1 MARYNIMAIIGLNPA
16 KPTPP
21 AGGGGDGVIIEGSD
35 KTFMADV
42 VNASADTPVIVDFW
56 APWCGPCRTLTP
68 VIEKVVTAAKGKV
81 KLVKINIDENPAYAG
96 QLRVQSIP
104 AVFAFKDGKPV
115 DGFMGAQPESQIKA
129 FVERLIGQTPS
140 GIEDFLV
147 AGAESL
153 SIGDI
158 GGAAQS
164 YAQAASLDPE
174 NPKVIAGLARCYLL
188 DGDNDRAREL
198 IAALPKD
205 KAKDPDVVAVVAQL
219 ALLEAASGVDDVS
232 EVSEA
237 LAANPDDHQARY
249 NFAMARIGAGD
260 MAGACEALLEIIARD
275 AKWNDDAARKQL
287 LTVFEAVGPMSE
299 IARNGRRRLSAIL
312 FS

>member
-1 MARYNIMAIIGLNPA
+1 MALIGLGPSKQKSPA
-16 KPTPP
+16 
-21 AGGGGDGVIIEGSD
+21 AGTHDGSIKQATD
-35 KTFMADV
+35 KSFMDDV
-42 VNASADTPVIVDFW
+42 VKASLETPVLVDFW

-68 VIEKVVTAAKGKV
+68 IIEKVVLATKGKV

-129 FVERLIGQTPS
+129 FVERLIGEIPS
-140 GIEDFLV
+140 GIEELLA

-153 SIGDI
+153 ALDDI

-174 NPKVIAGLARCYLL
+174 NAKALAGLARCYLIG
-188 DGDNDRAREL
+188 GDIDRARDVL
-198 IAALPKD
+198 AAIPKD
-205 KAKDPDVVAVVAQL
+205 KAKDSDVIAVTAQL
-219 ALLEAASGVDDVS
+219 ALIDAAAGAGDPRPLEST
-232 EVSEA
+232 
-237 LAANPDDHQARY
+237 LAANPDDHQAR
-249 NFAMARIGAGD
+249 FDLALARIGTGD
-260 MAGACEALLEIIARD
+260 LAGAAEALLEIIARERNW
-275 AKWNDDAARKQL
+275 KEDAARKQL
-287 LTVFEAVGPMSE
+287 LQVFEAAGPNSE
-299 IARNGRRRLSAIL
+299 VARSGRRRLSAIL

>member
-1 MARYNIMAIIGLNPA
+1 MALIGLKSTKPA
-16 KPTPP
+16 
-21 AGGGGDGVIIEGSD
+21 AGAGADTEGVILEGSD
-35 KTFMADV
+35 KTFMDDV
-42 VNASADTPVIVDFW
+42 VQASLETPVIVDFW

-68 VIEKVVTAAKGKV
+68 VIEKVVMAAKGKV

-129 FVERLIGQTPS
+129 FIERLVGEMPS

-153 SIGDI
+153 SLGDI

-164 YAQAASLDPE
+164 YAQAAQLDPE
-174 NPKVIAGLARCYLL
+174 NPKVLAGLARCYLL
-188 DGDNDRAREL
+188 DGDMGRAREV
-198 IAALPKD
+198 IAAVPKD
-205 KAKDPDVVAVVAQL
+205 KAKDPDVVAVIAQL
-219 ALLEAASGVDDVS
+219 ALVEAAATIDPQNDLAAALEA
-232 EVSEA
+232 
-237 LAANPDDHQARY
+237 NPEDHQIRY
-249 NFAMARIGAGD
+249 NYAMALIGEGD
-260 MAGACEALLEIIARD
+260 MAGAANALLDIIAKD

-299 IARNGRRRLSAIL
+299 IARSGRRRLSAIL

>member
-1 MARYNIMAIIGLNPA
+1 MALIGLGSS

-21 AGGGGDGVIIEGSD
+21 AGGNSDGVIKDATDTS
-35 KTFMADV
+35 FMDDV
-42 VNASADTPVIVDFW
+42 ITASAQTPVLVDFW

-68 VIEKVVTAAKGKV
+68 IIEKVVLAAKGKV

-129 FVERLIGQTPS
+129 FVERLVGQVPA
-140 GIEDFLV
+140 GIDDLLV
-147 AGAESL
+147 SAAESL
-153 SIGDI
+153 TLDDI

-174 NPKVIAGLARCYLL
+174 NPKALAGLARCYILG
-188 DGDNDRAREL
+188 GDFERAKEVV
-198 IAALPKD
+198 AAIPKD
-205 KAKDPDVVAVVAQL
+205 KTKDVDVIAVVALL
-219 ALLEAASGVDDVS
+219 ALAEMSQEGGEPAIYAAKVQ
-232 EVSEA
+232 E
-237 LAANPDDHQARY
+237 NPEDLQARY
-249 NFAMARIGAGD
+249 DLAIAHIGISDLAAAAD
-260 MAGACEALLEIIARD
+260 TLLDIIAKQRD
-275 AKWNDDAARKQL
+275 WNNDAARKQL
-287 LTVFEAVGPMSE
+287 LLVFDAVGPNSE

-312 FS
+312 FA

>member
-1 MARYNIMAIIGLNPA
+1 MALIGLGST
-16 KPTPP
+16 KPN
-21 AGGGGDGVIIEGSD
+21 AGAAGSTQGDIIDGTD
-35 KTFMADV
+35 KSFMADV
-42 VNASADTPVIVDFW
+42 VNASVSTPVIVDFW

-68 VIEKVVTAAKGKV
+68 VIEKVVSAAKGKV

-129 FVERLIGQTPS
+129 FVERLIGETPS
-140 GIEDFLV
+140 GIDDLLV

-153 SIGDI
+153 AIGDI

-174 NPKVIAGLARCYLL
+174 NPKVLAGLARCYLL
-188 DGDNDRAREL
+188 DGDNDRAREV
-198 IAALPKD
+198 IAAVPKD
-205 KAKDPDVVAVVAQL
+205 KAKDPDVVAVLAQL
-219 ALLEAASGVDDVS
+219 SLVDAAAQIDPNTDLET
-232 EVSEA
+232 A
-237 LAANPDDHQARY
+237 LARDPDDHQARY
-249 NFAMARIGAGD
+249 NLAMSYIGTGD
-260 MAGACEALLEIIARD
+260 MARAADALLDIIARD

-287 LTVFEAVGPMSE
+287 LTVFEAVGPMSDV
-299 IARNGRRRLSAIL
+299 ARSGRRRLSAIL